1 MESAMLQFY
10 FLSILLNL
18 ICGSI
23 LLFGKNLV
31 TGEYSHNTNKI
42 LGDNAFF
49 DDKTFRI
56 VLASLSVFVGI
67 MKLLSVVK
75 DDIPVIGDFFASLAG
90 FLGGVCL
97 LLEYYKIQSGE
108 NARLPS
114 LIENIFITR
123 RTFIGWFCM
132 IAALLHFVFPEALLL

>member
-1 MESAMLQFY
+1 MLQFY

-18 ICGSI
+18 VIGAI

-31 TGEYSHNTNKI
+31 TGAYSVETSKV

-56 VLASLSVFVGI
+56 VLGSLSLFVGI

-75 DDIPVIGDFFASLAG
+75 NDVPVVGDFLPSVAG
-90 FLGGVCL
+90 FLGGFCL
-97 LLEYYKIQSGE
+97 IVEYYKMQSGE
-108 NARLPS
+108 NASLPFFVES
-114 LIENIFITR
+114 VFLEKRIY
-123 RTFIGWFCM
+123 IGWFCL
-132 IAALLHFVFPEALLL
+132 IVALLHFVFPEALLL